1 MRSKIIINSSVAFIV
16 ATIVEMTLH
25 ECGHF
30 MATLAMGGQAT
41 LYHNYVQHNDVSE
54 TARCIS
60 AFAGPVVSLLIGIV
74 FHLLVNS
81 RRYKSMTALVLLYLS
96 IFGYVGFFGY
106 VMIAP
111 FFSYGDM
118 GFVLRYIG
126 CPMWLIYT
134 LAALAGV
141 VLFFLGKAWSVHF
154 IGTMSRATAGSP
166 KLRRQFIYSLVFWP
180 LFIGIAVTT
189 LLNFPVPTTLSLIAP
204 LTSPFVLLW
213 PFGYYLRNAGVY
225 YDEEESIGKKI
236 YIGGIIALV
245 VIIVINRLLV
255 GGVGDR
261 VL

>member
-1 MRSKIIINSSVAFIV
+1 MHSKIIINSCVAFIV
-16 ATIVEMTLH
+16 AAIAEMTLH

-30 MATLAMGGQAT
+30 LATLAMGGEAI
-41 LYHNYVQHNDVSE
+41 LYHNYVQHADVSE
-54 TARCIS
+54 NARCIS
-60 AFAGPVVSLLIGIV
+60 AFAGPVVSLLVGVI
-74 FHLLVNS
+74 FQMLLS
-81 RRYKSMTALVLLYLS
+81 GRKYKGMISLLMQYMS

-126 CPMWLIYT
+126 SPMWLIYT

-154 IGTMSRATAGSP
+154 IGMMSRTTAADA
-166 KLRRQFIYSLVFWP
+166 KLRRQFIYSLVFWQ
-180 LFIGIAVTT
+180 LFIGIGITT

-213 PFGYYLRNAGVY
+213 PFGYYLRSAGIY
-225 YDEEESIGKKI
+225 FDEEERIGKKI
-236 YIGGIIALV
+236 YLGGVIALV
-245 VIIVINRLLV
+245 IVVVVNRLLV
-255 GGVGDR
+255 GGVEG
-261 VL
+261 